1 MLFYM
6 VFYIVMLI
14 KRCVAIIEKIK
25 VINIS
30 NMRYI
35 MRLFTIIQ
43 NAPHLFKDG
52 VGLGEN
58 VHLSIGHNILFNM
71 KYVCCIT
78 TAY

>member
-1 MLFYM
+1 MLFH
-6 VFYIVMLI
+6 IVMLV
-14 KRCVAIIEKIK
+14 KRCVAIIEKIFLSK

-52 VGLGEN
+52 VDFGEN

-71 KYVCCIT
+71 KYRCCIT